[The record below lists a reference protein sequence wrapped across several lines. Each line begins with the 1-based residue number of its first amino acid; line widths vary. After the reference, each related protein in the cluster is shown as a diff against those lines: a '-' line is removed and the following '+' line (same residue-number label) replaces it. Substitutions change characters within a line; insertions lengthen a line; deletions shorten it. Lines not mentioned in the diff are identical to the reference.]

1 MEHIRMSGLD
11 WSSAGLSAREALSFT
26 AQQVKALDQALCA
39 LDGVEGAVL
48 LSTCNR
54 TEIYLS
60 VSDDALP
67 APAELLCRTL
77 GTELG
82 PYWTHRTGRDAAR
95 HLMEVA
101 GGLQSHIWGED
112 QIISQVKAA
121 IAQAREAESADA
133 LLETLFRHA
142 ATAGKELKS
151 KLRLSGASASAA
163 QAAVA
168 WLNGQ
173 TGQRED
179 RHALVIGNGE
189 MGRLC
194 ARLLSQQGWRVT
206 VTLRT
211 YRHGETVVPYGC
223 STVPY
228 DGRYE
233 VMDGLDALISAT
245 TSPHF
250 TITEQDFSLSSDP
263 PRFLVDLAVPRDIE
277 PAVGQLPGVRLVNID
292 DLGETVERRLPPQ
305 AEEIIEKYLRQLA
318 QWVQYRKAMPA
329 LEHLKDAVQRR
340 VLATAGAEAED
351 EALVALAVG
360 KAVDLLSGALKEHL
374 DPQTLEAYTRKIE
387 LHTRER
393 GKNAGAS
400 APFRFP
406 LFVDLSGQR
415 CVVVGGGGVAC
426 RRAGVLRQFGA
437 QVTLIAPACK
447 NLPEGVEWL
456 ERGYHTDDLEG
467 CALAVAAT
475 DDRAVNRQV
484 GTDARA
490 LGIPVSVADAPE
502 ECTFFFP
509 AVCTGERLVAGVVSD
524 GTDHHRTARAAKA
537 IRKTLEEL

>member
-26 AQQVKALDQALCA
+26 SQQVKALDQALCA

-67 APAELLCRTL
+67 TPAELLCRTL

-173 TGQRED
+173 TGQWED